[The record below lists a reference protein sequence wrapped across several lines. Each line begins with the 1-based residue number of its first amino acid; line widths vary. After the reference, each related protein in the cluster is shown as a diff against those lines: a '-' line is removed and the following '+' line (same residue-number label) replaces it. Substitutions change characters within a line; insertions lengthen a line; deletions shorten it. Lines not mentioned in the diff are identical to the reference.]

1 MQIDT
6 TIALAQLPVVKGAVS
21 ENLATHIA
29 YIEHA
34 AALAADVVVFPEL
47 SLTGYELELLEK
59 LAMSKDSELFSTL
72 SDAAAAN
79 NIVVIA
85 GCPLVSEGRKPQIG
99 AIICFPNGEREFY
112 AKQYLH
118 EGEDV
123 YCSTGSESYLFT
135 VNGTRI
141 ALAICADFAN
151 PAHAEMA
158 ADQLA
163 DVYIASAL
171 ISETGYE
178 ADANLLASMAKHHQF
193 PVLLANHISS
203 TGGWQTCGK
212 SGGWSADGEL
222 TIAAN
227 GTESS
232 LVLCSIHQRTL
243 SGRVEDVESRL
254 CASVAPGIITAR
266 TAC

>member
-1 MQIDT
+1 MKTDT
-6 TIALAQLPVVKGAVS
+6 TIALAQLTVAKGLVP
-21 ENLATHIA
+21 ENLTKHLA
-29 YIEHA
+29 YIERA
-34 AALAADVVVFPEL
+34 TVLEADVVVFPEL
-47 SLTGYELELLEK
+47 SLTGYELELLEP
-59 LAMSKDSELFSTL
+59 LAMTQESEVFNTL

-85 GCPLVSEGRKPQIG
+85 GCPLTNKGSKPQIG
-99 AIICFPNGEREFY
+99 AVICFPNGEREFY

-123 YCSTGSESYLFT
+123 YCSVGAESYLFT

-151 PAHAEMA
+151 PTHAEMA
-158 ADQLA
+158 VDQQA

-171 ISETGYE
+171 ISETGYL
-178 ADANLLASMAKHHQF
+178 ADANLLASIAKHHQF
-193 PVLLANHISS
+193 PVLLANHISN

-212 SGGWSADGEL
+212 SGGWSVDGEL

-227 GTESS
+227 GTEPS
-232 LVLCSIHQRTL
+232 LVLCRIHQRTL
-243 SGRVEDVESRL
+243 NGRVEDVEPCL
-254 CASVAPGIITAR
+254 DDP
-266 TAC
+266 ACWVF

>member
-1 MQIDT
+1 MNIDT

-21 ENLATHIA
+21 ENIATHLA
-29 YIEHA
+29 YTEHA
-34 AALAADVVVFPEL
+34 AVLGADVVVFPEL
-47 SLTGYELELLEK
+47 SLTGYELELLEQ
-59 LAMSKDSELFSTL
+59 LAMMQESEIFNTL
-72 SDAAAAN
+72 SDAATTN

-99 AIICFPNGEREFY
+99 AVICFPNGKREFY

-151 PAHAEMA
+151 PAHSEA
-158 ADQLA
+158 ASAQQVE
-163 DVYIASAL
+163 VYIASAL
-171 ISETGYE
+171 ISEAGYE
-178 ADANLLASMAKHHQF
+178 VDSQLLAAMAKHHQL
-193 PVLLANHISS
+193 PVLLANHISN

-212 SGGWSADGEL
+212 SGGWNTSGEL
-222 TIAAN
+222 AVAAN
-227 GTESS
+227 GIEPG
-232 LVLCSIHQRTL
+232 LVLCHVQEGML
-243 SGRVEDVESRL
+243 SGRVEEV
-254 CASVAPGIITAR
+254 
-266 TAC
+266 